1 MRQRRMVWLMTVAV
15 AGGVPCLALAGQD
28 TRALIER
35 ALDEPASIM
44 LVSVRLA
51 DAIDKVTAQTG
62 VRIVMPPSTLR
73 LAPYGGDTLIER
85 VEIAN
90 MSLRQGLTDLLT
102 PLGMTFEL
110 RDDHL
115 EIVPKEA
122 LRVLGRSP
130 TWSELGV
137 LTELATMHP
146 GLDEAARAG
155 LRSRIRFEVPVR
167 GAWRMLSG
175 AMGNVGAG
183 AGDQVLGV
191 ACRNFGWVWY
201 PEGDTIVVV
210 AKEQLVLRN
219 LKRPISLRLNSRRLI
234 EVLQAIGRQID
245 VTIRIEPGGLT
256 SIPPHV
262 RGSFSVNVQ
271 GQTAGEVLDQVASV
285 IGLGYLLEPDGV
297 LFFAPGDGAG
307 SRGSV
312 TSPPVPARDP
322 YVAKMV
328 VSLEGGKTLEW
339 LIRRSELPPDL
350 RERRARDLAELFEAV
365 RKR

>member
-1 MRQRRMVWLMTVAV
+1 MRQRQMVWLMTVGV
-15 AGGVPCLALAGQD
+15 AGLVPCLASAAQD
-28 TRALIER
+28 TRALIEQ
-35 ALDEPASIM
+35 ALDEPASIT
-44 LVSVRLA
+44 LANVRLI
-51 DAIDKVTAQTG
+51 DAIEKVTEQTG

-110 RDDHL
+110 RADHL
-115 EIVPKEA
+115 EIVPQPA
-122 LRVLGRSP
+122 LRALGRPP

-137 LTELATMHP
+137 LTELSAMRL
-146 GLDEAARAG
+146 GIDRAARDA
-155 LRSRIRFEVPVR
+155 LRSRVRFEVRVR
-167 GAWRMLSG
+167 DAWRMLSD

-183 AGDQVLGV
+183 SGDQVLGI

-201 PEGDTIVVV
+201 PEGDAIVVV
-210 AKEQLVLRN
+210 AKEQLLLRN

-234 EVLQAIGRQID
+234 DVLQEIGRQTD
-245 VTIRIEPGGLT
+245 VTIRIEPGGLA
-256 SIPPHV
+256 SIAPQLV
-262 RGSFSVNVQ
+262 ASFSVNVQ
-271 GQTAGEVLDQVASV
+271 RQPAGDVLDQIASV
-285 IGLGYLLEPDGV
+285 IGLGYLVQPDGV
-297 LFFAPGDGAG
+297 LFFAPGMGAAAPG
-307 SRGSV
+307 A
-312 TSPPVPARDP
+312 TTAPPVAGADP
-322 YVAKMV
+322 YVAKMIV
-328 VSLEGGKTLEW
+328 PLEGGKTLEW